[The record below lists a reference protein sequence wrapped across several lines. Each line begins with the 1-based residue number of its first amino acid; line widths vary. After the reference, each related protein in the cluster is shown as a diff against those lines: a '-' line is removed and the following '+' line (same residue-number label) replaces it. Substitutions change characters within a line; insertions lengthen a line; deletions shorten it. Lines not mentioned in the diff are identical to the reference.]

1 MRDML
6 EKVKSHVPFTWRA
19 NPAGLGLM
27 LATLSLLALGVVM
40 VHSAVASVAEPG
52 IWYARRDIR
61 HTIFA
66 LVAAGVL
73 LVAWRFDYRR
83 LAGKWRVPILPACL
97 VVVALTCAL
106 LVYVPGI
113 GRDVG
118 GKFRWIRIGPPAYG
132 IGFQPS
138 ELIKLSVVIFLS
150 AWLTRKARDVR
161 SYTRTFLPATL
172 LTGLCVGLVVRED
185 LGMAMVIGI
194 GAVATMFLAGVPWLH
209 LLTLLLP
216 AAGGFCLLVLRDPQR
231 WRRITAMID
240 PWCTSNPSAYH
251 ARQSLL
257 AIMTGGTFGK
267 GLGQGM
273 LKRGYLPE
281 GPTDFIFSVFCEE
294 WGLVGALLLVGL
306 VLLWMWHARRAALR
320 AGDAFGRTL
329 AGSLGFLIAF
339 QAVLHIAV
347 DLVAA
352 PPTGIG
358 CPFISAGGTRLIA
371 MAAATALI
379 LSVTAHRPAE
389 AICPEADT
397 ASEPPGPR
405 LRAWPSATMST

>member
-1 MRDML
+1 MTRKL
-6 EKVKSHVPFTWRA
+6 ASHVPFTWQA
-19 NPAGLGLM
+19 NSAGLGLM

-52 IWYARRDIR
+52 LWYARRDVR

-66 LVAAGVL
+66 LGAVLVL
-73 LVAWRFDYRR
+73 LGAWRLDYRR
-83 LAGKWRVPILPACL
+83 LVGRRRVPILPACL
-97 VVVALTCAL
+97 LAAALLCAL
-106 LVYVPGI
+106 LVYVPTV
-113 GRDVG
+113 GRAVG
-118 GKFRWIRIGPPAYG
+118 GKYRWIRIGPAEYG

-138 ELIKLSVVIFLS
+138 ELIKLAVVVFL
-150 AWLTRKARDVR
+150 AGWLTRRATDVR
-161 SYTRTFLPATL
+161 SFRRTFLPAML
-172 LTGLCVGLVVRED
+172 LTLVCVGLVVRED
-185 LGMAMVIGI
+185 LGMAALIGA
-194 GAVATMFLAGVPWLH
+194 GAVATMFLAGVPWH
-209 LLTLLLP
+209 YLLTLLPP
-216 AAGGFCLLVLRDPQR
+216 AAGGFYVFVVRDPER

-257 AIMTGGTFGK
+257 AVMTGGYFGR
-267 GLGQGM
+267 GLGHGM

-294 WGLVGALLLVGL
+294 WGLLGALLLVGL
-306 VLLWMWHARRAALR
+306 VLMWMWHARRAALR
-320 AGDAFGRTL
+320 AGDDFGRTL

-358 CPFISAGGTRLIA
+358 CPFVSAGGTRLIA
-371 MAAATALI
+371 TAVATALI
-379 LSVTAHRPAE
+379 LSVTAHRPTE
-389 AICPEADT
+389 AIDAPTAD
-397 ASEPPGPR
+397 AA
-405 LRAWPSATMST
+405 RARSVFG

>member
-1 MRDML
+1 MEMTR
-6 EKVKSHVPFTWRA
+6 KPASHVPFTWQA

-27 LATLSLLALGVVM
+27 LATLSLLAMGVVM

-52 IWYARRDIR
+52 LWYARRDVR

-66 LVAAGVL
+66 LGAVAVL
-73 LVAWRFDYRR
+73 LVAWRLDYRR
-83 LAGKWRVPILPACL
+83 LVGARRVPILLACL
-97 VVVALTCAL
+97 LAAALICGL
-106 LVYVPGI
+106 LVYVPAV
-113 GRDVG
+113 GRAVG
-118 GKFRWIRIGPPAYG
+118 GRYRWIRIGPAEYG

-138 ELIKLSVVIFLS
+138 ELIKLTVVIFL
-150 AWLTRKARDVR
+150 AGWLTRRATDVR
-161 SYTRTFLPATL
+161 SFRRTFLPALL
-172 LTGLCVGLVVRED
+172 LTLVCVGLVVRED
-185 LGMAMVIGI
+185 LGMAALIGA
-194 GAVATMFLAGVPWLH
+194 GAVATMFLAGVPWYY
-209 LLTLLLP
+209 LLTLLPP
-216 AAGGFCLLVLRDPQR
+216 AAGSFYLFVVRDPGR

-257 AIMTGGTFGK
+257 AIMTGGHFGR

-294 WGLVGALLLVGL
+294 WGLIGALLLVGL
-306 VLLWMWHARRAALR
+306 VLMWMWHARRAALR
-320 AGDAFGRTL
+320 AGDAFGRAL

-339 QAVLHIAV
+339 QAILHIAV

-371 MAAATALI
+371 TAAAASLI
-379 LSVTAHRPAE
+379 LSVTAHRPSE
-389 AICPEADT
+389 AIA
-397 ASEPPGPR
+397 PG
-405 LRAWPSATMST
+405 SATAAMAGGRSLHGYS